1 MPQYG
6 DIIAKKLFDY
16 LKDTGLTQSAFGAP
30 VGLEQPVVNRV
41 LKGKL
46 KNPEFETLVAIATGM
61 RMEVWELLKPP
72 NTPELQKTGPKL
84 VVDSTSSLLGDAV
97 RLLAGLDDH
106 ELRTVLPYIETAPEL
121 AATTRLSQNKKLS
134 QDGS

>member
-1 MPQYG
+1 MSRTSS
-6 DIIAKKLFDY
+6 ILFDR
-16 LKDTGLTQSAFGAP
+16 LREHLEPHGAVSEFSRKTGIPRRNLDNWLSGTAIPVEAIDT
-30 VGLEQPVVNRV
+30 
-41 LKGKL
+41 
-46 KNPEFETLVAIATGM
+46 IAAGM
-61 RMEVWELLKPP
+61 GVEPWELLKPP